1 MADPNFPEGVR
12 TRSRRVKADAKAKK
26 IKEIRQTSKKIFDFA
41 RCEWVLSDVYEMYG
55 GKIQHLQIPGKFC
68 VKYFV
73 LFPHYNL
80 YSRTHS

>member
-1 MADPNFPEGVR
+1 MKLYEGVR
-12 TRSRRVKADAKAKK
+12 TRSRRVKGDAKAKK
-26 IKEIRQTSKKIFDFA
+26 IKEIRQTSKEIFAFA
-41 RCEWVLSDVYEMYG
+41 RCEWVLRDVYEMSE

-73 LFPHYNL
+73 LFPHHNF